1 MERTVASVPPQ
12 GGRKHPQQDK
22 ATPPTFVCG
31 AVFGGLEKSSP
42 SEAAPPRSALAP
54 RWRHQR
60 TAKPETSSER
70 SSLRYGLIP
79 ESVGRLPVLDLDE
92 PTLKRILV
100 EPKNALVKQ
109 YHRLLEMES
118 IELSFA
124 EEALSAIA
132 PKGDRAQDRCAQLA
146 LHHGRRSARHH
157 VC

>member
-1 MERTVASVPPQ
+1 MEGTVASVPPQ

-22 ATPPTFVCG
+22 STPPTFVCG

-124 EEALSAIA
+124 EEALSAIV